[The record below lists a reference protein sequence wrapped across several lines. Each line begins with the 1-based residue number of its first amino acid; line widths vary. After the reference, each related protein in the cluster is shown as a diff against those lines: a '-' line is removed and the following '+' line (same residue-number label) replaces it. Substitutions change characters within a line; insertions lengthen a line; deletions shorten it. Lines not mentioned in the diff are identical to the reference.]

1 MPPKFLVGRGRTDVS
16 EDVNGK
22 LVRTNTRTF
31 NTQQPYG
38 TTWAEFF
45 FTSPFGRVILWY
57 FLLIAVCAVGSAMFV
72 ALEKDHID
80 DEIKDRQALIDQTN
94 VMLDNLNITAADRV
108 AIFRNFEQINSK
120 RSDNPWTFVGGF
132 FFCMSTALTIGWG
145 NFTPVTAAGQWIII
159 PYSFIAMVAFLVLLI
174 EMLDANILFKHILEK
189 RAPNYGKIIKF
200 MVSWGLL
207 LVMIISGIFSAMAD
221 RGWNFR
227 EACYAMW
234 ISITTIGYGDYS
246 PSQEGDEKADSWVT
260 LFLVCMIPVIVAD
273 LTLIFDAH
281 SRNVQ
286 EDMRDAL
293 QGKQRQVHADS
304 TVGVVELEKQTP
316 TLIL

>member
-16 EDVNGK
+16 HDNDGK

-31 NTQQPYG
+31 DTQQPYG
-38 TTWAEFF
+38 KTWGEFF

-57 FLLIAVCAVGSAMFV
+57 GLLIAVCAVGSAMFV
-72 ALEKDHID
+72 ALERDHID
-80 DEIKDRQALIDQTN
+80 DEIKERQELIDQTN
-94 VMLDNLNITAADRV
+94 ALLDNLNITSAARV
-108 AIFRNFEQINSK
+108 TLFSNFEQINSK
-120 RSDNPWTFVGGF
+120 RSENPWTFVGGF

-159 PYSFIAMVAFLVLLI
+159 PYSFIAMVSFLVLLI

-189 RAPNYGKIIKF
+189 RNPTWGKLIKF
-200 MVSWGLL
+200 LVSWGIL
-207 LVMIISGIFSAMAD
+207 LVMVVSGIFSAMDD

-227 EACYAMW
+227 EACYFMW
-234 ISITTIGYGDYS
+234 VSITTIGYGDYS
-246 PSQEGDEKADSWVT
+246 PSEEGDERADSWVT
-260 LFLVCMIPVIVAD
+260 LIVVCMIPMIVAD

-293 QGKQRQVHADS
+293 QGKRREVHADS
-304 TVGVVELEKQTP
+304 TVGLVEMEKKTP
-316 TLIL
+316 NMIL